1 MKKKLLALVLVGA
14 MAMGLAACGSSASS
28 STAESTA
35 ESSVE
40 ESSVEES
47 SVEESSVEESSVEES
62 SVEES
67 TEGSGDATSPVAGKK
82 IAYIMLMSSATIFQM
97 WSKSFTETAEKL
109 GMTADTFFCGDNA
122 ETWQSTIEQCAQ
134 GGYDGL
140 MVSHGGQ
147 EYAWQFLSD
156 ILEKYPDLK
165 IVTFDTPFK
174 DANGETAKIDGVTQF
189 FQQDAGFAAGLVEA
203 LMALPENADKVAAGE
218 ALNILQV
225 QQGAGYNSPFD
236 RRQVGYEPYVEE
248 GKIVTVERIAPTDD
262 QNATSSMRDVTA
274 ATLQKYTDDQ
284 IDGIWCCYDAYAQG
298 VYQALSEN
306 NRDIPMVSVDI
317 CNEDIQYMQ
326 EEGSQW
332 KACATTNWTSNGEF
346 ACRILALEMADQ
358 YEDIEAASCYYA
370 EIGAWLEIP
379 STIITQDMVTSAEG
393 ITIEN
398 LDTVAPESY
407 NSTDWMPTCDWMI
420 ALLGH

>member
-67 TEGSGDATSPVAGKK
+67 TEGSGDVTSPVAGKK

-203 LMALPENADKVAAGE
+203 LMALPENAEKVEAGE

-236 RRQVGYEPYVEE
+236 RRQTGYEPYVEE